1 MVSAA
6 TGAFGVVLEKLADMI
21 GDACA
26 RLVGVCGEVTFLK
39 AELEHMG
46 ALLVRLSR
54 VSTPTSRPGRWRR
67 ISEAGKQLKVVSVV
81 GFGGMGKTTLA
92 NQIYCSFGVQFKYRA
107 FVSASQ
113 NPDVVKVLRGIMSQL
128 SKREYSSTESGD
140 ERQLIDKILDF
151 LRDKRYFIVIDDVW
165 SVETWEIIKCAISGN
180 SFGNR
185 AVRRFSIFGP
195 SLLDRPTKNL
205 PCCFQKKKKNLPCLL
220 FVCDRRPP
228 IPEYHLVLIKLP
240 STHPLPVD
248 GRELGSPSVRPPAG
262 LFRFPADKREA
273 AVLLCFGN
281 RPPQDASQ
289 PHRQAIQHEDDRLA
303 KLKRSINKMRE
314 PLMLAATVWAWT
326 AFLSALHPPGGSWKH
341 GKDGHAAGTPDMA
354 SHGVFRV
361 LTAMAFAASALLE
374 VLLSS
379 ERFYRTWDGM
389 ARLLLVALLDV
400 ACVVSAYVVGADPS
414 DPTHSPVFL
423 LGTLMVL
430 VFLFFGV
437 PKAWRF
443 AVRYV
448 SE

>member
-54 VSTPTSRPGRWRR
+54 
-67 ISEAGKQLKVVSVV
+67 
-81 GFGGMGKTTLA
+81 
-92 NQIYCSFGVQFKYRA
+92 FKYRA

-180 SFGNR
+180 SFRNR
-185 AVRRFSIFGP
+185 TDLQRIFLAVF
-195 SLLDRPTKNL
+195 
-205 PCCFQKKKKNLPCLL
+205 KKKKNLPCLL

-326 AFLSALHPPGGSWKH
+326 AFRSALHPPGGSWKH